1 MKVTRWPAIS
11 LFILFLVAALV
22 IQPDSEPSSVS
33 VLQRNQSSLVGDFS
47 NLASTW
53 YCVAGSVGGAG
64 LADHEVLLG
73 NPSASDSSVSIS
85 VIAVLAP
92 SQQSPDSSVG
102 SDLLQIYQLPTIQKE
117 FLIPAKSVTSVKL
130 SEIDGVTGEYAAALI
145 QSNLGNL
152 IVEHRLS
159 GPLGAAQ
166 SSCASS
172 TSSEW
177 NFAAGTTRVGTQ
189 EMIFL
194 FNPYPDSAVLDITF
208 AADGRTRRPE
218 AYNGLVIPPQSL
230 LPIDVTSV
238 VTLAETVST
247 HITSRSGRIVA
258 ERLVMFG
265 DELSPNG
272 LDTEVGS
279 PSLNTL
285 WVFPGSVETNAEVS
299 VVLFNPSESLIA
311 EIDLEIVSDVPDIG
325 YVEPFSVTVPP
336 ASSRAVNF
344 FVSDSQG
351 SPSLLDA
358 STRVAKGIPFWVV
371 VRSTNDV
378 PIASERTL
386 IAISGEDVSSGFS
399 PGVSLSGEEHFFLMK
414 EPSGKIAVVNPASD
428 RLTLLQLEVFSDG
441 EIYASQ
447 TVEISAKSRKIIDLQ
462 QLGIP
467 QNSVIKVVS
476 SEPVSIERLVGS
488 KTGGDWGN
496 VLPSA
501 TSVTELFISEPKF
514 D

>member
-22 IQPDSEPSSVS
+22 IQPDSKPSSVS

-53 YCVAGSVGGAG
+53 YCAAGSVGGAG

-73 NPSASDSSVSIS
+73 NPSATDSSVSIS

-92 SQQSPDSSVG
+92 SQQGSDSSVG

-117 FLIPAKSVTSVKL
+117 FLIPARSVTSVKL

-159 GPLGAAQ
+159 GPLGVAQ

-177 NFAAGTTRVGTQ
+177 NFAAGTTRVGTR
-189 EMIFL
+189 ELIFL

-247 HITSRSGRIVA
+247 RITSRSGRIVA

-285 WVFPGSVETNAEVS
+285 LVFPGSVEPDAEVS
-299 VVLFNPSESLIA
+299 VVLFNPSESLTA
-311 EIDLEIVSDVPDIG
+311 EIDLEIVSDVSDIG
-325 YVEPFSVTVPP
+325 YVEPISVTVPP

-344 FVSDSQG
+344 FISDNQR

-358 STRVAKGIPFWVV
+358 STRIAKGIPFWVV

-386 IAISGEDVSSGFS
+386 IAISGENVSSGFS

-414 EPSGKIAVVNPASD
+414 EPSGKIAVVNPAPD
-428 RLTLLQLEVFSDG
+428 RLTLLQLEAFSYG

-488 KTGGDWGN
+488 KTEGDWGN

-501 TSVTELFISEPKF
+501 TSVTELFIPEPRF